1 MNIGAHPARLC
12 VALLFCFG
20 LLISEA
26 IPPRRIAATNC
37 AGDPLSYVRAA
48 QAGVEEL
55 LTDDGSPEIILSGNN
70 LMCVNRLKPSLYP
83 ATLQTIRIFFLPIPS
98 NPAGAQIRLIAFES
112 GQSQI
117 QPPHNPSL
125 LVDQT
130 VTIPDLPPIGG
141 FIDFPIQNG
150 PTIFSGDFYI
160 GFQAPNPAGAV
171 TFAGDA
177 GQPQER
183 AYVSFDNGRDFR
195 PLSDF
200 PELPRLN
207 LMIRA
212 IVATNAVAVGGTIFV
227 NSGAEQSGS
236 INAAPPGTVVV
247 HRTEYA
253 IFVPAGASEL
263 KIDLSANQNLDLF
276 VCFDKRVFPP
286 GGGGVNP
293 DHRSSNPGVTP
304 EVISITPSSSPP
316 LRSGLYYMAALN
328 LGPGEANFTLKAT
341 VTGGTAPGATSIVS
355 AASFSGP
362 DLSGEAVAAAF
373 GSGLATSMKSASEI
387 PLPTDLIG
395 TTIKV
400 RDNAGTERL
409 APLFYVAPD
418 QANFQIPPGTAIGAA
433 FLTFTGGDGKVSTGV
448 AQIAGVAP
456 SIFAANADGR
466 GPAVAFAVR
475 AKADGSQSNESM
487 LRLDPASNRL
497 VLVPI
502 GLGAESDQ
510 VFVILFGTGIRG
522 VNSLSAVSATI
533 GGVPVMLGFAGA
545 QTQFVGVD
553 QLNIGPLPR
562 NLAGRGE
569 VDVVITV
576 EGKVANTV
584 KIAVE

>member
-1 MNIGAHPARLC
+1 
-12 VALLFCFG
+12 
-20 LLISEA
+20 
-26 IPPRRIAATNC
+26 
-37 AGDPLSYVRAA
+37 
-48 QAGVEEL
+48 
-55 LTDDGSPEIILSGNN
+55 
-70 LMCVNRLKPSLYP
+70 
-83 ATLQTIRIFFLPIPS
+83 
-98 NPAGAQIRLIAFES
+98 
-112 GQSQI
+112 
-117 QPPHNPSL
+117 
-125 LVDQT
+125 
-130 VTIPDLPPIGG
+130 
-141 FIDFPIQNG
+141 
-150 PTIFSGDFYI
+150 
-160 GFQAPNPAGAV
+160 
-171 TFAGDA
+171 
-177 GQPQER
+177 
-183 AYVSFDNGRDFR
+183 
-195 PLSDF
+195 
-200 PELPRLN
+200 
-207 LMIRA
+207 
-212 IVATNAVAVGGTIFV
+212 
-227 NSGAEQSGS
+227 
-236 INAAPPGTVVV
+236 
-247 HRTEYA
+247 
-253 IFVPAGASEL
+253 
-263 KIDLSANQNLDLF
+263 
-276 VCFDKRVFPP
+276 
-286 GGGGVNP
+286 
-293 DHRSSNPGVTP
+293 
-304 EVISITPSSSPP
+304 
-316 LRSGLYYMAALN
+316 MAALN

-362 DLSGEAVAAAF
+362 DLSGEAIAAAF
-373 GSGLATSMKSASEI
+373 GSGLATSMKSAGEI

-433 FLTFTGGDGKVSTGV
+433 FLTFTSGDGKVSTGV

-533 GGVPVMLGFAGA
+533 GGVPVMVGFAGA